1 MGMRSLSGVSGPW
14 WSAALRGAV
23 AVLFG
28 LAALLRPDI
37 TLVALVVLFGA
48 YALIDG
54 VFALVGIFGGAD
66 SGASRLWLLVRG
78 VAGIVA
84 GLIAFVLPGITA
96 LALLYLI
103 ALWAIVAGVAEIVIA
118 IELRKRIRGEWA
130 MIAGGAVSVVF
141 GVLLA
146 LLPWVG
152 ILSLVWLI
160 GIYAIVFGVLLLI
173 AAFRVRGH
181 ESGGEDR
188 PSRVS

>member
-1 MGMRSLSGVSGPW
+1 MSARSLSGVSGPW

-23 AVLFG
+23 AILFG

-37 TLVALVVLFGA
+37 TLVALVLLFGA
-48 YALIDG
+48 YALVDG

-66 SGASRLWLLVRG
+66 SGVSRPWLLVRS

-84 GLIAFVLPGITA
+84 GLLAFVLPGLTA

-103 ALWAIVAGVAEIVIA
+103 AVWAIVAGIAEIVIA

-130 MIAGGAVSVVF
+130 LIAGGAVSVAF
-141 GVLLA
+141 GVILA

-160 GIYAIVFGVLLLI
+160 GAYAIAFGVLLLI
-173 AAFRVRGH
+173 TAFRMRGH
-181 ESGGEDR
+181 ETDGNR